1 MSLRLRLFIQNPYI
15 QTMTDGIDEEDFKKL
30 AYEVHPVAESEIK
43 GLLSSLDEE
52 WSSFIPSSLRND
64 SYFTRT
70 GYRVGNTFVPDM
82 LEVGIR
88 VHKVV
93 EHDALGMLTVLA
105 HEKNESIRVDCFY
118 TTVLPRG
125 FKSWSEIS
133 GERKGNPVLIESRT
147 VEYSTPDNG
156 TDHSDEEVEE
166 IVKNVVREIR
176 NLTEKYNHITQ
187 EEVTECYEDVT
198 QSDVLE

>member
-1 MSLRLRLFIQNPYI
+1 MV
-15 QTMTDGIDEEDFKKL
+15 EEMNEEELEDL
-30 AYEVHPVAESEIK
+30 TRDVHPVAESEIRS
-43 GLLSSLDEE
+43 LLDSLDEE
-52 WSSFIPSSLRND
+52 WSSFIPSSLRDD
-64 SYFTRT
+64 SYFTHT

-88 VHKVV
+88 VHKIV

-147 VEYSTPDNG
+147 VEYSAPDNG

-166 IVKNVVREIR
+166 IVKNVVEEIID
-176 NLTEKYNHITQ
+176 LADKYDNITQ
-187 EEVTECYEDVT
+187 EEVAECYD
-198 QSDVLE
+198 

>member
-1 MSLRLRLFIQNPYI
+1 
-15 QTMTDGIDEEDFKKL
+15 MTDGIDEEDFKKL
-30 AYEVHPVAESEIK
+30 AYEVHPVAESEVK

-52 WSSFIPSSLRND
+52 WSPFIPKVLRND
-64 SYFTRT
+64 SIFTRR
-70 GYRVGNTFVPDM
+70 GYRVGNTFVPDV
-82 LEVGIR
+82 LEVSLR
-88 VHKVV
+88 VHKIV
-93 EHDALGMLTVLA
+93 EHDALGMLTVLT

-118 TTVLPRG
+118 TTALPNG
-125 FKSWSEIS
+125 FKSWSEIG

-156 TDHSDEEVEE
+156 NNHSDEEVEE

-176 NLTEKYNHITQ
+176 NLTEEYNHITQ
-187 EEVTECYEDVT
+187 EEVAECYEDVT

>member
-1 MSLRLRLFIQNPYI
+1 
-15 QTMTDGIDEEDFKKL
+15 MTDGIDEEDFKKL

-52 WSSFIPSSLRND
+52 WSPFIPKVLRND
-64 SYFTRT
+64 SIFTRS

-82 LEVGIR
+82 LEVVIR

-93 EHDALGMLTVLA
+93 EEDALGMLTVNS
-105 HEKNESIRVDCFY
+105 HEENNAIRVDCIY
-118 TTVLPRG
+118 TMGIPGG
-125 FKSWSEIS
+125 FNSWSEIG

-156 TDHSDEEVEE
+156 NSHSDEEVQE